1 MLSAPFSNW
10 PACVEPHRY
19 IRWPTFFIWANEIWS
34 KTEGDLHTPRVRYT
48 NILASC
54 HTPIMVAHMKSWKWY
69 KELRCNINRTRSRSP
84 AIARRSRSSW
94 MPFRRAT
101 PRWAFLMT
109 NQSETITPLL
119 DCLIHIPQ
127 PSSDKTY
134 FCLSGPL
141 PDSNTNAAPNM
152 DTIKHSYYW
161 TTSTWLVSL
170 GHISHVWCQN
180 MAHEWDAKA
189 EVWAPRSVLRRT

>member
-94 MPFRRAT
+94 MPFRRET
-101 PRWAFLMT
+101 PRWALLS
-109 NQSETITPLL
+109 NQTQSKTITPLPL
-119 DCLIHIPQ
+119 LLCLIHIPL
-127 PSSDKTY
+127 PSL
-134 FCLSGPL
+134 FVC
-141 PDSNTNAAPNM
+141 
-152 DTIKHSYYW
+152 
-161 TTSTWLVSL
+161 TSTTFSPSVATLLVLCLNSL
-170 GHISHVWCQN
+170 ICHSTEPS
-180 MAHEWDAKA
+180 A
-189 EVWAPRSVLRRT
+189 SVFMSTIH